1 MQELGLH
8 AAEVARRAKSTEATI
23 SNWCTDKVQF
33 DHVKAIQLVRI
44 ADAVDMDARELLLG
58 APHSR
63 AAEPVHQLPRVAEAQ
78 GGPYASQDLQPEP
91 LTVAYQLV
99 AEAQEALSSKGLM
112 LPPARLAEL
121 TQIAYELL
129 GEGLPRAKV
138 LRFVLAAAS

>member
-8 AAEVARRAKSTEATI
+8 AAEVARRSKSTEATI
-23 SNWCTDKVQF
+23 SNWCADKVQF
-33 DHVKAIQLVRI
+33 DHVKAVQLVRI

-63 AAEPVHQLPRVAEAQ
+63 AAEPVHQLRRVAEA
-78 GGPYASQDLQPEP
+78 GTAYASQDLQPEP

-99 AEAQEALSSKGLM
+99 AEAQGALSSKGLM

-121 TQIAYELL
+121 TQVAYELL